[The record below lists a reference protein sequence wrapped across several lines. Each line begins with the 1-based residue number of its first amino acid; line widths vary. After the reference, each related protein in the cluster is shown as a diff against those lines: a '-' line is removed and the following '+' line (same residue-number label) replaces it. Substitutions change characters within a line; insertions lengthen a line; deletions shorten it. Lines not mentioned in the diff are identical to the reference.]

1 MSNYNKAQP
10 ETIPGVYRE
19 HYKPSDPC
27 YDLYPSLLRR
37 LCNGHIQVPIQT
49 TSLPDGFILPKV
61 PYANRLESNEDP
73 FWGPQQSQEQQDL
86 NGQWDLYP
94 NVLRNIE
101 NFGTDQ
107 MRQRLYR
114 MKSTVPSR

>member
-1 MSNYNKAQP
+1 MDLSLSN
-10 ETIPGVYRE
+10 
-19 HYKPSDPC
+19 
-27 YDLYPSLLRR
+27 
-37 LCNGHIQVPIQT
+37 
-49 TSLPDGFILPKV
+49 V

-73 FWGPQQSQEQQDL
+73 FWGPQQSQEQQQQDL

>member
-1 MSNYNKAQP
+1 MDLSLSKMSY
-10 ETIPGVYRE
+10 V
-19 HYKPSDPC
+19 
-27 YDLYPSLLRR
+27 
-37 LCNGHIQVPIQT
+37 
-49 TSLPDGFILPKV
+49 
-61 PYANRLESNEDP
+61 NRLESNENL

-94 NVLRNIE
+94 NVIRNIE